1 MLELTEGMILHCL
14 KEVTGDAAA
23 ATVEYQG
30 SQLDFS
36 APFRRAPM
44 SELVR
49 EACGWDFDAWKG
61 DLPGA
66 KTAAVEAL
74 QVRTRQ
80 RKSPRSPRAGCC
92 QARFCHRS
100 HSGGTI

>member
-1 MLELTEGMILHCL
+1 
-14 KEVTGDAAA
+14 VTGDAAA

-30 SQLDFS
+30 GQLDFS

-74 QVRTRQ
+74 EVRAHDKGYHRLLVRGGHDVKRGLITLFV
-80 RKSPRSPRAGCC
+80 KGGTNRSPIL
-92 QARFCHRS
+92 QML
-100 HSGGTI
+100 